1 MGCVTKRWTPP
12 PPVWFLALMASAPRA
27 PLYLGLDLST
37 QQVTAPHLSSFTC
50 AESAVT
56 CCPRARSS
64 KITDFSAQAQNVET
78 AEGLICCLSWTPYES
93 TESS

>member
-37 QQVTAPHLSSFTC
+37 QQVTAPHLSLLHLRGVCCDMLSTC
-50 AESAVT
+50 T
-56 CCPRARSS
+56 
-64 KITDFSAQAQNVET
+64 
-78 AEGLICCLSWTPYES
+78 
-93 TESS
+93 